1 MNTLL
6 AEVLQWLQ
14 NNGYR
19 RASFDR
25 IVGIVPSAATY
36 DQLYQLVG
44 QHNDIFRSATMK
56 GGLPGLALEDDV
68 NITEELNALR
78 DPPPALTIG
87 YGTPTPAPIVE
98 STTPSVTDSAVE
110 AEIHSEYYL
119 NVGEAVG
126 ATTVSFD
133 DWYGPTMRLTLCILV
148 LKNEFTVVGKSACV
162 YPELYDSEKGRQL
175 ARADAVRQVWPFLGF
190 RLADKR
196 AAAE

>member
-56 GGLPGLALEDDV
+56 GGLPGLALQDDV

-78 DPPPALTIG
+78 DPPAAQGYEALTIG
-87 YGTPTPAPIVE
+87 FGTPTGAPIVE
-98 STTPSVTDSAVE
+98 STTPSVTENEVD
-110 AEIHSEYYL
+110 AEIHSEYYI
-119 NVGEAVG
+119 NVGEAIG
-126 ATTVSFD
+126 A
-133 DWYGPTMRLTLCILV
+133 WAGPTMRLTLCILV
-148 LKNEFTVVGKSACV
+148 LKNEFTIVGKSACV
-162 YPELYDSEKGRQL
+162 YPELYDPEKGRQL
-175 ARADAVRQVWPFLGF
+175 ARADAVKQVWPFLGF

-196 AAAE
+196 AAE